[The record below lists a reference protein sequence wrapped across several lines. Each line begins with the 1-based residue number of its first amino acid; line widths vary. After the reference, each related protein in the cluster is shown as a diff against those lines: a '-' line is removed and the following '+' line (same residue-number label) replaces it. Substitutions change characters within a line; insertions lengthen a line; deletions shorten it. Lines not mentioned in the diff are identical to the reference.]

1 MRDFLSKRVV
11 SLEPSGIRKFFDIVS
26 EMPDAISLGV
36 GEPDFDTPWRVRE
49 EGIYSL
55 ERGRTLYTSNAGL
68 KELRYEISEY
78 LERKYELVYDPNHEI
93 TVTVGGSE
101 GIDIAMRTILDPGD
115 EVIVVQP
122 CFVSYVACVVM
133 AGGTPV
139 IVSLKEEDKF
149 KLKKEQLEAAVT
161 DKTKAMIISFLHHSI
176 I

>member
-55 ERGRTLYTSNAGL
+55 ERGRTFYTSNAGL

-122 CFVSYVACVVM
+122 CFVSYVLLWQVE
-133 AGGTPV
+133 
-139 IVSLKEEDKF
+139 L
-149 KLKKEQLEAAVT
+149 L
-161 DKTKAMIISFLHHSI
+161 
-176 I
+176 

>member
-55 ERGRTLYTSNAGL
+55 ERGRTFYTSNAGL

-93 TVTVGGSE
+93 IVTVGGSE
-101 GIDIAMRTILDPGD
+101 GIDIAMRTILDPGK
-115 EVIVVQP
+115 
-122 CFVSYVACVVM
+122 
-133 AGGTPV
+133 G
-139 IVSLKEEDKF
+139 
-149 KLKKEQLEAAVT
+149 VT
-161 DKTKAMIISFLHHSI
+161 IENELFRN
-176 I
+176 